1 MRNVTR
7 SVTHMTSRDRFLV
20 YLALASALFVF
31 IVAELLPVGLMPQM
45 SADLQVEPSSI
56 GLLVSAYAVTAAV
69 LGLPVAW
76 ACRRWGNRVV
86 LGGCLI
92 WLAIGQVVLAVAP
105 TLSVALVARVAV
117 AGAHVVVWGIA
128 PLAAAKL
135 EEPGRQG
142 RATGRVLIGGTL
154 GTLLG
159 VPAATLLGQHLGW
172 RTAAWAVAALAAV
185 TAVVILRFLPDR
197 NQETNPSATSRPRGV
212 NGRVL
217 WIIAATVLG
226 IGALQAYYPYLSE
239 YAASSH
245 ITGAGFATL
254 LVGMGAAGAIGVYL
268 TSRVI
273 DNYPKFTVVAVFA
286 VGALLPPLFL
296 HSWPGTVFGVLAVVW
311 GLSVAA
317 APVVLQTG
325 TIKAAGPQAELASS
339 AYVVA
344 FQIGIALGA
353 WVGGYASIYLAA
365 GTLAAALI
373 AMIVMLAVR
382 DPATPGSKMN
392 APVGSS
398 VNP

>member
-1 MRNVTR
+1 M
-7 SVTHMTSRDRFLV
+7 SSRDRFLV

-45 SADLQVEPSSI
+45 SADLQVEPSHI

-76 ACRRWGNRVV
+76 ACRRWGRRAV

-92 WLAIGQVVLAVAP
+92 WLALGQVVLALAP
-105 TLSVALVARVAV
+105 TLAVALAARIAV

-128 PLAAAKL
+128 PLAATDL

-172 RTAAWAVAALAAV
+172 RAAAWAVAVLAAV

-197 NQETNPSATSRPRGV
+197 NPETNPSAASRPRGV

-217 WIIAATVLG
+217 WIIAATILG

-245 ITGAGFATL
+245 ITGAGFAAL
-254 LVGMGAAGAIGVYL
+254 LVGMGAAGAMGVYL
-268 TSRVI
+268 ASRVV
-273 DNYPKFTVVAVFA
+273 DHYPKSTVVSVFA
-286 VGALLPPLFL
+286 VGALIPPLFL
-296 HSWPGTVFGVLAVVW
+296 HSWPGAVFAVIAVVW

-325 TIKAAGPQAELASS
+325 AIKAAGPQAELASS

-344 FQIGIALGA
+344 FQVGIALGA
-353 WVGGYASIYLAA
+353 WVGGCANSYLAA
-365 GTLAAALI
+365 GTLVAGLTAMVVLLATRDSAA
-373 AMIVMLAVR
+373 
-382 DPATPGSKMN
+382 GSPRMN
-392 APVGSS
+392 APADSPADV
-398 VNP
+398 

>member
-1 MRNVTR
+1 MSRHLADKVT
-7 SVTHMTSRDRFLV
+7 
-20 YLALASALFVF
+20 
-31 IVAELLPVGLMPQM
+31 
-45 SADLQVEPSSI
+45 
-56 GLLVSAYAVTAAV
+56 
-69 LGLPVAW
+69 
-76 ACRRWGNRVV
+76 
-86 LGGCLI
+86 
-92 WLAIGQVVLAVAP
+92 
-105 TLSVALVARVAV
+105 
-117 AGAHVVVWGIA
+117 GIA

-159 VPAATLLGQHLGW
+159 VPAATLVGQHLGW

-185 TAVVILRFLPDR
+185 TAVIILRFLPDR

-239 YAASSH
+239 YATSSH

-273 DNYPKFTVVAVFA
+273 DNYPKCTVVAVFA

-296 HSWPGTVFGVLAVVW
+296 HSWPSAVFSVLAVVW

-373 AMIVMLAVR
+373 AMIVLLAVR

-392 APVGSS
+392 APAGSS